1 MSETPEPEQK
11 CIETRVVGQHQIVK
25 IHGDCFVDDD
35 HIRETGMKLRSAVA
49 EAEGKYFLVN
59 LGNIA
64 VLSSMMIGQLVQLR
78 NKCSDAKIEFQV
90 CDLCPNV
97 AESLRIMNLNE
108 LLNVYPTEAEAL
120 ASAE

>member
-1 MSETPEPEQK
+1 MTETPEHN
-11 CIETRVVGQHQIVK
+11 CIESRTVGQHQIVK

-35 HIRETGMKLRSAVA
+35 HIRETGMKLRSVVA

-59 LGNIA
+59 LGSIA

-78 NKCSDAKIEFQV
+78 NKCSEAQIEFQV

-97 AESLRIMNLNE
+97 AESLRIMNLEE

-120 ASAE
+120 AAAK